1 MSIEIIHGD
10 CLEKLKNLEDNSV
23 DSIVTDP
30 PYGLSVLNPKQVSNV
45 LSEWIS
51 GNRESTPKGKGFMGK
66 SWDVFV
72 PPPAVWDECLR
83 VLKPGGYMAVFSGAR
98 TQDLMGLSIR
108 LSGFEIKD
116 TLGWIRGDGFPKS
129 MDISKAIDKEL
140 KKEREVIEEFSASG
154 IGNGTTFRGH
164 SENSTQKITKPN
176 SEEAKNWEGWGT
188 ALKPAI
194 EPIILARKPLSEKTI
209 AGNVLIH
216 GTGGLNIDSCRV
228 GNQLMKK
235 EESTGGFKS
244 SNESMSGQNT
254 ERRLVESK
262 VGRFPP
268 NVLLGEYAAYE
279 VDKQSG
285 IKKSTQSAQDDK
297 RQQKITTDAMS
308 PGFGNRRPDNSYSDS
323 GGASRF
329 FPVFKYEPKARKSE
343 RPFMLDENEK
353 RIAHPTVKPV
363 KLLEWIVSLIT
374 PPGGKVLEP
383 FAGSGSTLEAAR
395 NKGFSAIG
403 IEREEDYIKLIHSR
417 LKKIGNP

>member
-10 CLEKLKNLEDNSV
+10 CLEELKNIDDNSV

-30 PYGLSVLNPKQVSNV
+30 PYGLSALNPEQVTKV

-140 KKEREVIEEFSASG
+140 KKNGENIESG
-154 IGNGTTFRGH
+154 
-164 SENSTQKITKPN
+164 
-176 SEEAKNWEGWGT
+176 SEEVKNWEGWGT

-194 EPIILARKPLSEKTI
+194 EPIILARKPLAEKTI

-216 GTGGLNIDSCRV
+216 GTGALHVDSCRV

-235 EESTGGFKS
+235 EESAGGFRS
-244 SNESMSGQNT
+244 SNESMKGQNT
-254 ERRLVESK
+254 ERRIVESK

-268 NVLLGEYAAYE
+268 NVLLDEYAAYE
-279 VDKQSG
+279 VDQQSG

-403 IEREEDYIKLIHSR
+403 IEREYDYIKLIHSR
-417 LKKIGNP
+417 LNT

>member
-1 MSIEIIHGD
+1 MGIEIIHGD
-10 CLEKLKNLEDNSV
+10 CLEELKNIDDNSV

-30 PYGLSVLNPKQVSNV
+30 PYGLSALSPEQVTKV

-129 MDISKAIDKEL
+129 MDMSKAIDKEL
-140 KKEREVIEEFSASG
+140 KKNGENIESD
-154 IGNGTTFRGH
+154 
-164 SENSTQKITKPN
+164 

-194 EPIILARKPLSEKTI
+194 EPIILARKPLAEKTI

-216 GTGGLNIDSCRV
+216 GTGALHVDSCRV
-228 GNQLMKK
+228 GKQLMKK
-235 EESTGGFKS
+235 EESAGGFRS
-244 SNESMSGQNT
+244 SNESMKGQNT
-254 ERRLVESK
+254 ERRIVESK

-268 NVLLGEYAAYE
+268 NVLLDEYAAYE
-279 VDKQSG
+279 VDRQSG

-343 RPFMLDENEK
+343 RPFTLDENEK

-403 IEREEDYIKLIHSR
+403 IEREYDYIKLIHSR
-417 LKKIGNP
+417 LKNK